1 MATVDETAQAA
12 YEAYTRA
19 VGGRAF
25 NGDELPT
32 WDEQRQRSPRITD
45 AWRAAAQAAVSRA
58 FASHWHGSREGG

>member
-32 WDEQRQRSPRITD
+32 WDEQRRRNPAITD
-45 AWRAAAQAAVSRA
+45 AWRAAAQAAVSR
-58 FASHWHGSREGG
+58 SLGTE